1 MGSTSGGSNASAS
14 KKKHITF
21 RNRQR
26 ANLSFFI
33 VIMFFAIF
41 GIIVF
46 TELFL
51 IDERDRGAGVLV
63 RHGSLTY
70 RQRQEKMGDYDDALQ
85 VIRFFYKLH

>member
-1 MGSTSGGSNASAS
+1 MGSTSGGVASGS
-14 KKKHITF
+14 KKKYITF

-63 RHGSLTY
+63 RHGSLSY
-70 RQRQEKMGDYDDALQ
+70 RQRQEKSDYEDALQ
-85 VIRFFYKLH
+85 VNLYVV